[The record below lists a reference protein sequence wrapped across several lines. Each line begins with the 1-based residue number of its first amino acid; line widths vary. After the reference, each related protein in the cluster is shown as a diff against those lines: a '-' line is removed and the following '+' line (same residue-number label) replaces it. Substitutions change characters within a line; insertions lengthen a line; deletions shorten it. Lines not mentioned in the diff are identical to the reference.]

1 MQNWQD
7 PGPDG
12 IQKNFKSILKN
23 QGGDIPQWMT
33 EGRGVSMQK
42 EIRKPEEFRHYCP
55 IKYLFLVCKLSAGLT
70 EVQVSEFLDNERLLP
85 KEQKGC

>member
-12 IQKNFKSILKN
+12 IQKNFESILKN

-33 EGRGVSMQK
+33 KGRGVLMQK

-55 IKYLFLVCKLSAGLT
+55 IKYPFLVWKLSAGLT